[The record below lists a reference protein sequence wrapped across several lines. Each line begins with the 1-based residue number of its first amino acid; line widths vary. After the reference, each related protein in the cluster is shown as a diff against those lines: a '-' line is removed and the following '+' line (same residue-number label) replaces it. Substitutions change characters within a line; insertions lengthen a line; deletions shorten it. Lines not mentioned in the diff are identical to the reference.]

1 MKRIVLDILRY
12 SKMKQK
18 IKSMKKIMLIAV
30 SCLLALSAQ
39 AQVIKNGSSWN
50 IADMDYTAKVNAD
63 KSITL
68 NACAE
73 GEELVL
79 RLTPNPS
86 KNNEYTVG
94 EEPGAD
100 GFNPFSK
107 ATRARLINQQ
117 GWKLICLYDDNSHLL
132 DIFDGTQMAEGT
144 KVAVGKWMQQIM
156 GKYTDR
162 YGDVIEIG
170 METIY
175 EKGVAR
181 ATYEN
186 ITFNGGV
193 TGVVKISGLTNL
205 EGMWEVVQ
213 TLDGLTLLEV
223 EQDEYGLFNRKS
235 NKEVLKWAGSES
247 RFGYANQILLNDR
260 MFRMMKKSTLRIM
273 RNAILARHGYMFS
286 SPDLVEYFG
295 NTTWFTPRPSNDDVD
310 EELTLVERL
319 NIELIKAEE
328 NNPDHKSYVKEP

>member
-1 MKRIVLDILRY
+1 M
-12 SKMKQK
+12 
-18 IKSMKKIMLIAV
+18 IAV
-30 SCLLALSAQ
+30 GCLLAIGLQ
-39 AQVIKNGSSWN
+39 AQDIRNGSSWN
-50 IADMDYTAKVNAD
+50 IGSMDYTAKVNAN
-63 KSITL
+63 KSVTL
-68 NACAE
+68 SACAE
-73 GEELVL
+73 GEDLVL
-79 RLTPNPS
+79 RLTPVPN
-86 KNNEYTVG
+86 KTNEYKVSD
-94 EEPGAD
+94 EPGSDAY
-100 GFNPFSK
+100 NPFGKS
-107 ATRARLINQQ
+107 TRARFVNQQ
-117 GWKLICLYDDNSHLL
+117 GWKLICLYDDNNNLL
-132 DIFDGTQMAEGT
+132 EIFDGTQMANGE

-156 GKYTDR
+156 GKYVDR

-223 EQDEYGLFNRKS
+223 EQDEYGMFNPKS
-235 NKEVLKWAGSES
+235 KKEELKWEGSES
-247 RFGYANQILLNDR
+247 RFGYANRILLNDR
-260 MFRMMKKSTLRIM
+260 LFRKMKKSTLRIM

-295 NTTWFTPRPSNDDVD
+295 NTKWFAPRPSNDDVD
-310 EELTLVERL
+310 DELTLVERL

-328 NNPDHKSYVKEP
+328 NNPDHMAYVIEP